1 MKLTKKI
8 NVKLIL
14 ISTLWVVLGSAL
26 IVLLVA
32 AYNKKESALCTGIK
46 IEIEGATTNIFID
59 EHDIRSIIQKYAG
72 KKIVGK
78 KIRDFDIEFME
89 KELEKDVWLKKATI
103 FFDNQGILRANIF
116 EREPMARVFAID
128 GNTFYI
134 DDEIR
139 ILPLSSKHTARL
151 PVFTNFHAIGK
162 NASLND
168 SNLLKSIKSLSV
180 FIQKDSF
187 LMSMI
192 DQIEINKQNQ
202 FELIPKMGRQQIYF
216 GDTSDMN
223 GKFERFTLFYKKV
236 IPKYGWDKYSKV
248 NLQYRGQVV
257 ASIKGIEDIEADSM
271 RALQIMKAV
280 AEYSEK
286 AANDTSRSLLLDN
299 ASNST
304 DISFIM
310 QSLQRD
316 EVDSDT
322 AISINASS
330 KKTNIIINKEIAN
343 KTKQSPVKNTNKV
356 KPSTQKK

>member
-14 ISTLWVVLGSAL
+14 ISTLWVVLGCAL

-32 AYNKKESALCTGIK
+32 AFNKKESALCTGIK

-59 EHDIRSIIQKYAG
+59 EHDIRSIIEKYAG

-78 KIRDFDIEFME
+78 KIKDFDIEFME

-103 FFDNQGILRANIF
+103 YFDNQGMLRANIF
-116 EREPMARVFAID
+116 EREPLARIFVID

-151 PVFTNFHAIGK
+151 PVFTNFHTIEK
-162 NASLND
+162 KLSIRD
-168 SNLLKSIKSLSV
+168 SNLLKSIKSLSA

-192 DQIEINKQNQ
+192 DQIDINKQNQ
-202 FELIPKMGRQQIYF
+202 FELIPKMGKQQIYF
-216 GDTSDMN
+216 GDTLDMKE
-223 GKFERFTLFYKKV
+223 KFERFTLFYKKV

-248 NLQYRGQVV
+248 NLQYRNQVV
-257 ASIKGIEDIEADSM
+257 ASIKGIEDIKADSM

-322 AISINASS
+322 AIAINVST
-330 KKTNIIINKEIAN
+330 KKNNIIINKASENN
-343 KTKQSPVKNTNKV
+343 KKQSPVKNSNKV